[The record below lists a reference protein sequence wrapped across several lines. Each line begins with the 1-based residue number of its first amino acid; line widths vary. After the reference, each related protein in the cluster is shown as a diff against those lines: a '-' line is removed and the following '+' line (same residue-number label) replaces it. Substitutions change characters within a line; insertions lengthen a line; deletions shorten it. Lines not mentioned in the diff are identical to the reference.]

1 MRNSRA
7 HGVRGVVDLLQL
19 LEVPRL
25 VVHLNLE
32 RVNLE
37 QLGAALRLVV
47 LAALRGV
54 VQIAD
59 ELGGGGRVI
68 RWAGGW

>member
-1 MRNSRA
+1 MRDSRA

-25 VVHLNLE
+25 VVHLDLE
-32 RVNLE
+32 RVDLE
-37 QLGAALRLVV
+37 QLRAALRLVV
-47 LAALRGV
+47 LAALGGI

-59 ELGGGGRVI
+59 ELGGEVGVI
-68 RWAGGW
+68 N